1 MPNKNSEY
9 PKDWLRIAEKD
20 YSRVKKLLKI
30 EDPEAAGF
38 YLQQAVEKYLKAF
51 LLSKGWKLKRTHD
64 LEPLLNEML
73 KYDSTVEEYRAV
85 CQRISG
91 FYFIER
97 YPPYNSHVGLTQND
111 VEASLRQVEGLLA
124 RIRRLIV

>member
-1 MPNKNSEY
+1 MSNKNSDY

-20 YSRVKKLLKI
+20 YSRVEKLLKI

-51 LLSKGWKLKRTHD
+51 LLSKGWRLKRTHD

-73 KYDSTVEEYRAV
+73 KYDSTVEEYRPV

-91 FYFIER
+91 FYFMER
-97 YPPYNSHVGLTQND
+97 YPLYSHADLTQND
-111 VEASLRQVEGLLA
+111 VKASLQKVEGLLA
-124 RIRRLIV
+124 IIRRRIV